1 MKKMNLLVMS
11 LVSAA
16 ALSFSSCSSNDD
28 LGGGA
33 GTQSQVKGFYMTLA
47 VQTPTSNETR
57 TSIENPIP
65 TEDATAE
72 EAAVK
77 NGTFYL
83 VDANGSVVFSKT
95 LTEADWAGASGAIKN
110 PTTAAKD
117 GKTTL
122 QIEVENVAAGATY
135 KVYFKAGSTN
145 MDTVEPLTI
154 KTGTSKAGVFTA
166 TGITQTFTSTGAFAK
181 PCDTDNNFSMFN
193 QNDATTNGNGY
204 TVTFTDANKV
214 ENNPAK
220 VKYNNTESESG
231 SAIKIE
237 RVTARVDVPTSTENL
252 LGEYPTNASQALKN
266 AIDDAKKKVSKIELV
281 RYALSNVTNK
291 TYVMQNWNVAD
302 KVWSLA
308 IPTDATLSQTKDAF
322 GEKYL
327 LKDGGFK
334 ALKGAKNDYIFEN
347 NKDEATAMYF
357 EYKVTLD
364 ANQFKDAAG
373 ELMPADF
380 QDGTF
385 YRYNNVIYTS
395 FAQIMKA
402 YEDVTGLFDGK
413 SATDL
418 QTKLAE
424 AKRKPTAETEKSVET
439 KLAEFREKYGI
450 EVFNEGK
457 TYYKQVIKDNQLS
470 KNVIQR
476 NTIYRLNVNKIFN
489 VGAQVPNGEIDKN
502 GLFYLDV
509 TVTVNPWVLNTQ
521 NVELGD

>member
-1 MKKMNLLVMS
+1 MNLLAIS

-65 TEDATAE
+65 TEDATAV

-83 VDANGSVVFSKT
+83 VDEKGSVVFSKT
-95 LTEADWAGASGAIKN
+95 LTGQDWSGAIN
-110 PTTAAKD
+110 DPATAAKD

-122 QIEVENVAAGATY
+122 KIEVENVAAGATY

-145 MDTVEPLTI
+145 MDTVEPFTVE
-154 KTGTSKAGVFTA
+154 TGKSKAGIFTA
-166 TGITQTFTSTGAFAK
+166 EGITQTFTAPKAFDKTCAV
-181 PCDTDNNFSMFN
+181 DNNFSMFN

-204 TVTFTDANKV
+204 TVTFTNQNK
-214 ENNPAK
+214 EGADNFKAAE
-220 VKYNNTESESG
+220 VKYDGKT
-231 SAIKIE
+231 APIKIE
-237 RVTARVDVPTSTENL
+237 RVTARVDVPTSASTLITEAL
-252 LGEYPTNASQALKN
+252 PADASAALKK
-266 AIDDAKKKVSKIELV
+266 AVKDAQNKVANIELV
-281 RYALSNVTNK
+281 QYALSNVTNK
-291 TYVMQNWNVAD
+291 TYVMQNWNKAESG
-302 KVWSLA
+302 WSLL
-308 IPTDATLSQTKDAF
+308 IPGDATLSQTNDDF
-322 GEKYL
+322 GTKYL
-327 LKDGGFK
+327 FNNGGFK
-334 ALKGAKNDYIFEN
+334 ALTGATNDYIFEN
-347 NKDEATAMYF
+347 NKDEATTMYF

-364 ANQFKDAAG
+364 GTKFEG
-373 ELMPADF
+373 TADF
-380 QDGTF
+380 PDGTF

-418 QTKLAE
+418 QTELAE

-439 KLAEFREKYGI
+439 KLSEFRAQYGI

-457 TYYKQVIKDNQLS
+457 TYYKQVITDKQLGKD
-470 KNVIQR
+470 VIQR

-521 NVELGD
+521 DVSLGD

>member
-28 LGGGA
+28 LTGGA

-47 VQTPTSNETR
+47 VQTPTSNGTR

-65 TEDATAE
+65 TEDATAV

-83 VDANGSVVFSKT
+83 VDANGAVVFSKT
-95 LTEADWAGASGAIKN
+95 LTGQDWTGAIKDQ
-110 PTTAAKD
+110 AGSQKD

-122 QIEVENVAAGATY
+122 QIQVENVAAGATY

-145 MDTVEPLTI
+145 MDTVEPFTI
-154 KTGTSKAGVFTA
+154 TTGTKKTGVFTA
-166 TGITQTFTSTGAFAK
+166 DGITQTFTSTAAFAK

-214 ENNPAK
+214 ETTPAK
-220 VKYNNTESESG
+220 VMYNEVESP
-231 SAIKIE
+231 IKIE
-237 RVTARVDVPTSTENL
+237 RVTARVDVPTSTEKL
-252 LGEYPTNASQALKN
+252 LGEYPANASQALKN
-266 AIDDAKKKVSKIELV
+266 AIDDAKEKVSKIKLV

-291 TYVMQNWNVAD
+291 AYVMQNWNVANN
-302 KVWSLA
+302 VWSLA
-308 IPTDATLSQTKDAF
+308 IPTGATLSQTKDAF

-364 ANQFKDAAG
+364 ANKFKNAAG

-395 FAQIMKA
+395 FEQIMKA
-402 YEDVTGLFDGK
+402 YEDVTGLFEGK
-413 SATDL
+413 TAAQLKTEL
-418 QTKLAE
+418 E
-424 AKRKPTAETEKSVET
+424 NAKKVETTEGAKDVET
-439 KLAEFREKYGI
+439 KLSEFRAKYGI

-457 TYYKQVIKDNQLS
+457 TYYKQVIKDNQLD

-476 NTIYRLNVNKIFN
+476 NTIYRLQVNKIFN

-521 NVELGD
+521 DVELGD

>member
-28 LGGGA
+28 LTGGGA

-47 VQTPTSNETR
+47 VQTPTSNGTR
-57 TSIENPIP
+57 TSIEKPIP
-65 TEDATAE
+65 TEDATAV

-83 VDANGSVVFSKT
+83 VDEKGSIVFSKA
-95 LTEADWAGASGAIKN
+95 LTGKDWTGAVKDKADSQ
-110 PTTAAKD
+110 KD
-117 GKTTL
+117 GKTIL
-122 QIEVENVAAGATY
+122 QIQVENVAAGATY
-135 KVYFKAGSTN
+135 KVYFKAGSTK
-145 MDTVEPLTI
+145 MDNTAEPFTI
-154 KTGTSKAGVFTA
+154 EKGKSVPGVFTA
-166 TGITQTFTSTGAFAK
+166 TGITQTFTSTSAFAK
-181 PCDTDNNFSMFN
+181 PCDTDNDFSMFN

-214 ENNPAK
+214 ETTPAK
-220 VKYNNTESESG
+220 VMYNNAE

-237 RVTARVDVPTSTENL
+237 RVTARVDVPTSTEAL
-252 LGEYPTNASQALKN
+252 LGEYPANASQALKN
-266 AIDDAKKKVSKIELV
+266 AIDDAKKKVTKIELV
-281 RYALSNVTNK
+281 RYALSNITNK
-291 TYVMQNWNVAD
+291 AYVMQNWDVANS
-302 KVWSLA
+302 VWSLA
-308 IPTDATLSQTKDAF
+308 IPTDATLSQKKDAF

-334 ALKGAKNDYIFEN
+334 ALKDAKNDYIFEN
-347 NKDEATAMYF
+347 NMSDATAMYF

-364 ANQFKDAAG
+364 ANQFKNAAG

-395 FAQIMKA
+395 FDQIMKA
-402 YEDVTGLFDGK
+402 YADVAGLFESK
-413 SATDL
+413 TAAQLKTEL
-418 QTKLAE
+418 TE
-424 AKRKPTAETEKSVET
+424 AKTKPTVETEKSVET
-439 KLAEFREKYGI
+439 KLAEFRAKYGI

-457 TYYKQVIKDNQLS
+457 TYYKQVIKDNQLD

-476 NTIYRLNVNKIFN
+476 NTIYRLQVNKIFN

-509 TVTVNPWVLNTQ
+509 TVTVNPWVLNVQ
-521 NVELGD
+521 GVELGD

>member
-16 ALSFSSCSSNDD
+16 AFSFSSCSSNDD
-28 LGGGA
+28 LTGGA

-47 VQTPTSNETR
+47 VQTPTSNGTR

-65 TEDATAE
+65 TEDATAV

-77 NGTFYL
+77 SGTFYL

-95 LTEADWAGASGAIKN
+95 LSNQDWTGAIKGQDGSK
-110 PTTAAKD
+110 KD

-122 QIEVENVAAGATY
+122 QIQVENVAAGATY
-135 KVYFKAGSTN
+135 KVYFKAGSTA
-145 MDTVEPLTI
+145 MDGVAEPVAAGT
-154 KTGTSKAGVFTA
+154 TGIFTA
-166 TGITQTFTSTGAFAK
+166 TGIEKTFTSTAAFAK

-204 TVTFTDANKV
+204 TVKFTDANKV
-214 ENNPAK
+214 ETTPAK
-220 VKYNNTESESG
+220 VMYNNTE

-237 RVTARVDVPTSTENL
+237 RVTARVDVPTSAENL
-252 LGEYPTNASQALKN
+252 VGEYPENASQALKN
-266 AIDDAKKKVSKIELV
+266 AIDDAKKKVTKIELV
-281 RYALSNVTNK
+281 RYALSNITNK
-291 TYVMQNWNVAD
+291 AYVMQNWDVANS
-302 KVWSLA
+302 VWSLA
-308 IPTDATLSQTKDAF
+308 IPTDAKLSQTKDAF

-327 LKDGGFK
+327 FKDGGFK
-334 ALKGAKNDYIFEN
+334 ALTGATNDYIFEN
-347 NKDEATAMYF
+347 NKSDATAMYF

-364 ANQFKDAAG
+364 ANQFKNATD

-395 FAQIMKA
+395 FDQIMKA
-402 YEDVTGLFDGK
+402 YAEVAGLFEGK
-413 SATDL
+413 NAAQLKTEL
-418 QTKLAE
+418 KE
-424 AKRKPTAETEKSVET
+424 AKTEPTVETEKSVET
-439 KLAEFREKYGI
+439 KLAEFRAKYGI

-457 TYYKQVIKDNQLS
+457 TYYKQVIKDNQLD

-476 NTIYRLNVNKIFN
+476 NTIYRLQVNKIFN

-502 GLFYLDV
+502 GLFYLNV

-521 NVELGD
+521 DVSLGD

>member
-28 LGGGA
+28 LTGGA

-47 VQTPTSNETR
+47 VQTPTSNGTR

-65 TEDATAE
+65 TEDATAA

-83 VDANGSVVFSKT
+83 VDANGAVVFSKT
-95 LTEADWAGASGAIKN
+95 LTGQDWTGAIKGQ
-110 PTTAAKD
+110 TGSQKD
-117 GKTTL
+117 GRTTL
-122 QIEVENVAAGATY
+122 QIQVENVAAGATY

-145 MDTVEPLTI
+145 MDTVEPFTI
-154 KTGTSKAGVFTA
+154 TTGTKKTGVFTA
-166 TGITQTFTSTGAFAK
+166 DGITQTFTSTAAFAK

-214 ENNPAK
+214 ETTPAK
-220 VKYNNTESESG
+220 VMYNEVESP
-231 SAIKIE
+231 IKIE

-252 LGEYPTNASQALKN
+252 LAEYPTNASQALKN
-266 AIDDAKKKVSKIELV
+266 AIDDAKKKVTKIELV

-291 TYVMQNWNVAD
+291 AYVMQNWNVANN
-302 KVWSLA
+302 VWSLA
-308 IPTDATLSQTKDAF
+308 IPTGATLSQTKDAF

-347 NKDEATAMYF
+347 NMSDATAMYF

-364 ANQFKDAAG
+364 ANQFKNAAG

-395 FAQIMKA
+395 FEQIMKA
-402 YEDVTGLFDGK
+402 YEDVTGLFEGK
-413 SATDL
+413 TAAQL
-418 QTKLAE
+418 KTKLE
-424 AKRKPTAETEKSVET
+424 NAKKVETTEGAKDVET
-439 KLAEFREKYGI
+439 KLSEFRAKYGI

-457 TYYKQVIKDNQLS
+457 TYYKQVIKDNQLD

-476 NTIYRLNVNKIFN
+476 NTIYRLQVNKIFN

-521 NVELGD
+521 DVELGD

>member
-1 MKKMNLLVMS
+1 MNLLVMS

-65 TEDATAE
+65 TEDATAV

-95 LTEADWAGASGAIKN
+95 LSNQDWSGAVKN
-110 PTTAAKD
+110 QADSKKD
-117 GKTTL
+117 GRTTL
-122 QIEVENVAAGATY
+122 QIQVENVAAGATY
-135 KVYFKAGSTN
+135 KVYFKAGSTA
-145 MDTVEPLTI
+145 MDGVTEPVTAGT
-154 KTGTSKAGVFTA
+154 TGIFTA
-166 TGITQTFTSTGAFAK
+166 TGIEKTFTADAAFDKTCAG
-181 PCDTDNNFSMFN
+181 DNNFSMFN

-237 RVTARVDVPTSTENL
+237 RVTARVDVPTSAENL
-252 LGEYPTNASQALKN
+252 VAEYPANASQALKN
-266 AIDDAKKKVSKIELV
+266 AIDDANKKVTKIELV
-281 RYALSNVTNK
+281 RYALSNITNK
-291 TYVMQNWNVAD
+291 AYVMQNWNKAESE
-302 KVWSLA
+302 WSLL
-308 IPTDATLSQTKDAF
+308 IPDDATLSQTKNDF
-322 GEKYL
+322 GETKYL
-327 LKDGGFK
+327 FKDGGFK
-334 ALKGAKNDYIFEN
+334 DFKGATNDYIFEN
-347 NKDEATAMYF
+347 NKPDATAMYF

-364 ANQFKDAAG
+364 KTQFEG
-373 ELMPADF
+373 TADF
-380 QDGTF
+380 DDGTF

-395 FAQIMKA
+395 FAQIYKA
-402 YEDVTGLFDGK
+402 YAEVAGLFEGK
-413 SATDL
+413 TAAKMKTAL
-418 QTKLAE
+418 TE
-424 AKRKPTAETEKSVET
+424 AKTEPTAETEKSVET
-439 KLAEFREKYGI
+439 KLSEFRAQYGI
-450 EVFNEGK
+450 EVFNKGL
-457 TYYKQVIKDNQLS
+457 TYYKQVITDNQLS

-476 NTIYRLNVNKIFN
+476 NTIYRLKVNKIFN

>member
-1 MKKMNLLVMS
+1 MNLLVMS

-28 LGGGA
+28 LTGGA

-47 VQTPTSNETR
+47 VQTPTSNGTR

-65 TEDATAE
+65 TEDATAA

-83 VDANGSVVFSKT
+83 VDANGAVVFSKT
-95 LTEADWAGASGAIKN
+95 LTGQDWTGAIKDQ
-110 PTTAAKD
+110 ADSQKD
-117 GKTTL
+117 GKSTL
-122 QIEVENVAAGATY
+122 KIEVENVAAGATY

-145 MDTVEPLTI
+145 MDTVEPFTI
-154 KTGTSKAGVFTA
+154 TTGTSKTGVFTA
-166 TGITQTFTSTGAFAK
+166 TGITQTFTSTSAFAK

-214 ENNPAK
+214 ETTPAK
-220 VKYNNTESESG
+220 VMYNNAE

-237 RVTARVDVPTSTENL
+237 RVTARVDVPTSTEVL
-252 LGEYPTNASQALKN
+252 LVEYPANASQALKH

-291 TYVMQNWNVAD
+291 TYVMQNWNVVD
-302 KVWSLA
+302 KVWNLA
-308 IPTDATLSQTKDAF
+308 IPTDATLSQKKDAF

-334 ALKGAKNDYIFEN
+334 ALNGATNDYIFEN

-364 ANQFKDAAG
+364 GSKFEG
-373 ELMPADF
+373 TADCT
-380 QDGTF
+380 DGTF

-395 FAQIMKA
+395 FEQIMKA
-402 YEDVTGLFDGK
+402 YKDVAGLFEGK
-413 SATDL
+413 TA
-418 QTKLAE
+418 AE
-424 AKRKPTAETEKSVET
+424 LKTELEKAKEVETVEGAKDVET
-439 KLAEFREKYGI
+439 KLSEFRAKYGI

-457 TYYKQVIKDNQLS
+457 TYYKQVIKDNQLD

-476 NTIYRLNVNKIFN
+476 NTIYRLKVNKIFN

>member
-28 LGGGA
+28 LTGGA

-47 VQTPTSNETR
+47 VQTPTSNGTR
-57 TSIENPIP
+57 TSIEETTPK
-65 TEDATAE
+65 EDATAV

-83 VDANGSVVFSKT
+83 VDANGAVVFSKT
-95 LTEADWAGASGAIKN
+95 LTGQDWTGAIKDQ
-110 PTTAAKD
+110 AGSQKD

-122 QIEVENVAAGATY
+122 QIQVENVAAGATY

-145 MDTVEPLTI
+145 MDTVEPFTI
-154 KTGTSKAGVFTA
+154 TTGTKKTGVFTVD
-166 TGITQTFTSTGAFAK
+166 GIKQTFTAQNPFDKTCAGDK
-181 PCDTDNNFSMFN
+181 NFSMFN

-214 ENNPAK
+214 ETTPAK
-220 VKYNNTESESG
+220 VMYNNEE

-237 RVTARVDVPTSTENL
+237 RVTARVDVPTSTEEL
-252 LGEYPTNASQALKN
+252 LGEYPANASQALKN
-266 AIDDAKKKVSKIELV
+266 AIDDAKEKVSKIELV
-281 RYALSNVTNK
+281 RYALSNVTNQ
-291 TYVMQNWNVAD
+291 TYVMQNWDVVD

-308 IPTDATLSQTKDAF
+308 IPTGATLSQTKDAF

-364 ANQFKDAAG
+364 ANKFKNAAG

-395 FAQIMKA
+395 FEQIMKA
-402 YEDVTGLFDGK
+402 YEDVTGLFEGK
-413 SATDL
+413 TAALLKTEL
-418 QTKLAE
+418 E
-424 AKRKPTAETEKSVET
+424 NAKKVETTEGAKDVET
-439 KLAEFREKYGI
+439 KLSEFRAKYGI

-457 TYYKQVIKDNQLS
+457 TYYKQVITDNQLS

-476 NTIYRLNVNKIFN
+476 NTIYRLQVNKIFN

-521 NVELGD
+521 DVELGD

>member
-28 LGGGA
+28 LTGGGS
-33 GTQSQVKGFYMTLA
+33 GNQSQVKGFYMTLA
-47 VQTPTSNETR
+47 VQTPTSNGTR
-57 TSIENPIP
+57 TSIVKP

-83 VDANGSVVFSKT
+83 VDANGAVVFSKT
-95 LTEADWAGASGAIKN
+95 LSAADWAGASGAIKD

-122 QIEVENVAAGATY
+122 KIEVENVAAGATY
-135 KVYFKAGSTN
+135 KVYFKAGSTP
-145 MDTVEPLTI
+145 MDKVEPFNIT
-154 KTGTSKAGVFTA
+154 TGTSLPGIFTADGIKQVFTA
-166 TGITQTFTSTGAFAK
+166 QTCAV
-181 PCDTDNNFSMFN
+181 DNDFSMFN

-308 IPTDATLSQTKDAF
+308 IPTDATLSQTKDDF
-322 GEKYL
+322 GTKYL

-334 ALKGAKNDYIFEN
+334 DFQGATNDYIFEN

-364 ANQFKDAAG
+364 KTQFEG
-373 ELMPADF
+373 TADF
-380 QDGTF
+380 DDGTF

-395 FAQIMKA
+395 FAQIYKA
-402 YEDVTGLFDGK
+402 YADVAGLFGGK
-413 SATDL
+413 NAAQMKTAAITASATEADL
-418 QTKLAE
+418 A
-424 AKRKPTAETEKSVET
+424 A
-439 KLAEFREKYGI
+439 FREKYQI
-450 EVFNEGK
+450 EVFKGGM
-457 TYYKQVIKDNQLS
+457 TYYKQVITDKQLGKD
-470 KNVIQR
+470 VIQR

-509 TVTVNPWVLNTQ
+509 TATVNPWVLNTQ

>member
-1 MKKMNLLVMS
+1 MNLLVMS

-28 LGGGA
+28 LTGGA

-47 VQTPTSNETR
+47 VQTPTSNGTR

-65 TEDATAE
+65 TEDATAA

-83 VDANGSVVFSKT
+83 VDANGAVVFSKT
-95 LTEADWAGASGAIKN
+95 LTGQDWTGAIKDQ
-110 PTTAAKD
+110 AGSQKD

-122 QIEVENVAAGATY
+122 QIQVENVAAGATY

-145 MDTVEPLTI
+145 MDTVEPFTI
-154 KTGTSKAGVFTA
+154 TTGTKKTGVFTA
-166 TGITQTFTSTGAFAK
+166 DGIKQTFTSTAAFAK

-214 ENNPAK
+214 ETTPAK
-220 VKYNNTESESG
+220 VMYNEVESP
-231 SAIKIE
+231 IKIE
-237 RVTARVDVPTSTENL
+237 RVTARVDVPTSTEKL
-252 LGEYPTNASQALKN
+252 LGEYPANASQALKN
-266 AIDDAKKKVSKIELV
+266 AIDDAKKKVTKIELV

-291 TYVMQNWNVAD
+291 AYVMQNWNVANN
-302 KVWSLA
+302 VWSLA
-308 IPTDATLSQTKDAF
+308 IPTGATLSQTKDAF

-364 ANQFKDAAG
+364 ANKFKNAAG

-395 FAQIMKA
+395 FEQIMKA
-402 YEDVTGLFDGK
+402 YEDVTGLFEGK
-413 SATDL
+413 TAAQLKTE
-418 QTKLAE
+418 LAE
-424 AKRKPTAETEKSVET
+424 AKKEPTAETEKSVET
-439 KLAEFREKYGI
+439 KLSEFRAKYGI

-457 TYYKQVIKDNQLS
+457 TYYKQVITDNQLS

-476 NTIYRLNVNKIFN
+476 NTIYRLQVNKIFN

-521 NVELGD
+521 DVELGD

>member
-1 MKKMNLLVMS
+1 MKKMNLLAMS

-28 LGGGA
+28 LAGGA

-57 TSIENPIP
+57 TSIKNPIP

-122 QIEVENVAAGATY
+122 QIQVENVAAGATY
-135 KVYFKAGSTN
+135 KVYFKAGSTA
-145 MDTVEPLTI
+145 MDGVTEPVTAGT
-154 KTGTSKAGVFTA
+154 TGIFTA
-166 TGITQTFTSTGAFAK
+166 TGIEKTFTAAAAFDKTCAG
-181 PCDTDNNFSMFN
+181 DNNFSMFN

-204 TVTFTDANKV
+204 TVKFTDANKV
-214 ENNPAK
+214 ADNPAK
-220 VKYNNTESESG
+220 VKYNNNNED

-237 RVTARVDVPTSTENL
+237 RVTARVDVPTSATKLATEEL
-252 LGEYPTNASQALKN
+252 PSTASQALKN
-266 AIDDAKKKVSKIELV
+266 AVADAKKKVDNIELV
-281 RYALSNVTNK
+281 SYALSNVTNK
-291 TYVMQNWNVAD
+291 TYVMQNWNVANT
-302 KVWSLA
+302 VWSLE
-308 IPTDATLSQTKDAF
+308 IPTDATLSKTKNDF

-327 LKDGGFK
+327 FKNGGFK
-334 ALKGAKNDYIFEN
+334 PYATATNDYIFEN
-347 NKDEATAMYF
+347 NKDGEEATAMYF
-357 EYKVTLD
+357 QYHVTLK
-364 ANQFKDAAG
+364 ASEFEGK
-373 ELMPADF
+373 ADF
-380 QDGTF
+380 DDGTF

-395 FAQIMKA
+395 FEQIYKA
-402 YEDVTGLFDGK
+402 YADVAGLFGGK
-413 SATDL
+413 TAEQMKTAAITASATEADL
-418 QTKLAE
+418 A
-424 AKRKPTAETEKSVET
+424 A
-439 KLAEFREKYGI
+439 FREEYQI
-450 EVFNEGK
+450 EVFKGGM
-457 TYYKQVIKDNQLS
+457 TYYKQVITDKQLGKD
-470 KNVIQR
+470 VIQR

-521 NVELGD
+521 DVTLGD

>member
-1 MKKMNLLVMS
+1 MKKMNLLAMS

-47 VQTPTSNETR
+47 VQTPTSNGTR

-83 VDANGSVVFSKT
+83 VDANGAVVFSKT
-95 LTEADWAGASGAIKN
+95 LTGQDWTGAIKGQDGSK
-110 PTTAAKD
+110 KD
-117 GKTTL
+117 GTTTL
-122 QIEVENVAAGATY
+122 KIEVENVAAGAKY
-135 KVYFKAGSTN
+135 KVYFKAGSTA
-145 MDTVEPLTI
+145 MDGVAEPVAAGT
-154 KTGTSKAGVFTA
+154 TGIFTA
-166 TGITQTFTSTGAFAK
+166 TGIEKTFTSTAAFAK

-266 AIDDAKKKVSKIELV
+266 AIDDAKKKVTKIELV
-281 RYALSNVTNK
+281 RYALSNITNK
-291 TYVMQNWNVAD
+291 AYVMQNWDVANS
-302 KVWSLA
+302 VWSLA

-327 LKDGGFK
+327 FKDGGFK
-334 ALKGAKNDYIFEN
+334 ALTGATNDYIFEN
-347 NKDEATAMYF
+347 NKSDATAMYF

-364 ANQFKDAAG
+364 ANQFKNAAG

-418 QTKLAE
+418 QTELAE
-424 AKRKPTAETEKSVET
+424 AKIKPTAETEKSVET
-439 KLAEFREKYGI
+439 KLSEFRAQYGI

-457 TYYKQVIKDNQLS
+457 TYYKQVITDNQLS

-476 NTIYRLNVNKIFN
+476 NTIYRLKVNKIFN

>member
-33 GTQSQVKGFYMTLA
+33 GTQQSQVKGFYMTLA
-47 VQTPTSNETR
+47 VQTPTSNGTR
-57 TSIENPIP
+57 TSINDVPK
-65 TEDATAE
+65 EDATAV

-83 VDANGSVVFSKT
+83 VDANGAVVFSKT
-95 LTEADWAGASGAIKN
+95 LTGQDWTGAIKDQ
-110 PTTAAKD
+110 AGSQKD

-122 QIEVENVAAGATY
+122 QIQVENVAAGATY

-145 MDTVEPLTI
+145 MDTVEPFTI
-154 KTGTSKAGVFTA
+154 TTGTKKTGVFTA
-166 TGITQTFTSTGAFAK
+166 DGITQTFTSTAAFAK

-214 ENNPAK
+214 ETTPAK
-220 VKYNNTESESG
+220 VMYNNEE

-237 RVTARVDVPTSTENL
+237 RVTARVDVPTSTEEL

-266 AIDDAKKKVSKIELV
+266 AIDDAKKKVTKIELV

-291 TYVMQNWNVAD
+291 AYVMQNWNVANN
-302 KVWSLA
+302 VWSLA
-308 IPTDATLSQTKDAF
+308 IPTGATLSQTKDAF

-347 NKDEATAMYF
+347 NMSDATAMYF

-364 ANQFKDAAG
+364 ANQFKNAAG

-395 FAQIMKA
+395 FEQIMKA
-402 YEDVTGLFDGK
+402 YEDVTGLFQGK

-418 QTKLAE
+418 QEELAE
-424 AKRKPTAETEKSVET
+424 AKKESTADIVKSVET
-439 KLAEFREKYGI
+439 KLSEFRAKYGI

-457 TYYKQVIKDNQLS
+457 TYYKQVIKDNQLE

-476 NTIYRLNVNKIFN
+476 NTIYRLQVNKIFN

-502 GLFYLDV
+502 GMFYLDV

-521 NVELGD
+521 DVELGD

>member
-1 MKKMNLLVMS
+1 MKKMNLLAMS

-47 VQTPTSNETR
+47 VQTPTSNGTR

-83 VDANGSVVFSKT
+83 VDANGAVVFSKT
-95 LTEADWAGASGAIKN
+95 LTGQDWTGAIKDQ
-110 PTTAAKD
+110 TGSQKD

-122 QIEVENVAAGATY
+122 QIQVENVAAGATY

-145 MDTVEPLTI
+145 MDTVEPFTI
-154 KTGTSKAGVFTA
+154 TTGTSKTGVFTA

-214 ENNPAK
+214 ETTPAK
-220 VKYNNTESESG
+220 VMYNNTE

-237 RVTARVDVPTSTENL
+237 RVTARVDVPTSTEAL
-252 LGEYPTNASQALKN
+252 LGEYPANATQALKN
-266 AIDDAKKKVSKIELV
+266 AIDDAKKKVTNIELV

-291 TYVMQNWNVAD
+291 TFVMQNWNVANN
-302 KVWSLA
+302 VWSLA

-334 ALKGAKNDYIFEN
+334 TLKGAKNDYIFEN
-347 NKDEATAMYF
+347 NMSDATAMYF

-364 ANQFKDAAG
+364 ANQFKNAAG

-395 FAQIMKA
+395 FEQIMKA
-402 YEDVTGLFDGK
+402 YEDVTGLFEGK
-413 SATDL
+413 TAAQLKTEL
-418 QTKLAE
+418 E
-424 AKRKPTAETEKSVET
+424 NAKKVETTEGAKDVET
-439 KLAEFREKYGI
+439 KLSEFRAKYGI

-457 TYYKQVIKDNQLS
+457 TYYKQVIKDNQLD

-476 NTIYRLNVNKIFN
+476 NTIYRLQVNKIFN

-509 TVTVNPWVLNTQ
+509 TVTVNPWVLNVQ
-521 NVELGD
+521 GVELGD

>member
-1 MKKMNLLVMS
+1 MNLLVMS

-16 ALSFSSCSSNDD
+16 ALSFSSCSNNDD

-47 VQTPTSNETR
+47 VQTPTSNGTR

-65 TEDATAE
+65 TEDATAV

-83 VDANGSVVFSKT
+83 VDKNGSVVFSKT
-95 LTEADWAGASGAIKN
+95 LSNQDWTGAIKGQDKSQ
-110 PTTAAKD
+110 KD
-117 GKTTL
+117 GKTVL

-145 MDTVEPLTI
+145 MDTVEPFTI
-154 KTGTSKAGVFTA
+154 TTGTSKTGVFTA

-214 ENNPAK
+214 ESTPAK
-220 VKYNNTESESG
+220 VMYNNAE

-237 RVTARVDVPTSTENL
+237 RVTARVDVPTSTEAL
-252 LGEYPTNASQALKN
+252 LGEYPANASQALKN
-266 AIDDAKKKVSKIELV
+266 AIDDAKKKVTKIELV
-281 RYALSNVTNK
+281 RYALSNITNK
-291 TYVMQNWNVAD
+291 AYVMQNWNVANS
-302 KVWSLA
+302 VWSLA
-308 IPTDATLSQTKDAF
+308 IPTDATLAQTKDAF

-334 ALKGAKNDYIFEN
+334 ALKGATNDYIFEN
-347 NKDEATAMYF
+347 NKDDATAMYF

-364 ANQFKDAAG
+364 ANQFKNAAG

-395 FAQIMKA
+395 FDQIMKA
-402 YEDVTGLFDGK
+402 YADVAGLFEGK
-413 SATDL
+413 TAAQLKTAL
-418 QTKLAE
+418 TE
-424 AKRKPTAETEKSVET
+424 AKTKPTVETEKSVET
-439 KLAEFREKYGI
+439 KLAEFRAKYGI

-457 TYYKQVIKDNQLS
+457 TYYKQVIKDNQLD

-476 NTIYRLNVNKIFN
+476 NTIYRLQVNKIFN

-509 TVTVNPWVLNTQ
+509 TVTVNPWVLNVQ
-521 NVELGD
+521 GVELGD

>member
-1 MKKMNLLVMS
+1 MNLLAMS

-28 LGGGA
+28 LTGGA

-65 TEDATAE
+65 TEDATAV

-77 NGTFYL
+77 SGTFYL

-95 LTEADWAGASGAIKN
+95 LSNQDWTGAIKDQ
-110 PTTAAKD
+110 AGSKKD

-135 KVYFKAGSTN
+135 KVYFKAGSTA
-145 MDTVEPLTI
+145 MDGVEEPVTAGT
-154 KTGTSKAGVFTA
+154 TGIFTA
-166 TGITQTFTSTGAFAK
+166 TGIEKTFTSTAAFAK

-204 TVTFTDANKV
+204 TVKFTDANKV
-214 ENNPAK
+214 ETTPAK
-220 VKYNNTESESG
+220 VMYNNTTE

-237 RVTARVDVPTSTENL
+237 RVTARVDVPTSAENL
-252 LGEYPTNASQALKN
+252 VGEYTANASQALKN
-266 AIDDAKKKVSKIELV
+266 AIDDAVKKVDKIELV
-281 RYALSNVTNK
+281 SYALSNVTYK
-291 TYVMQNWNVAD
+291 TYVMQNWNEA
-302 KVWSLA
+302 WNLL
-308 IPTDATLSQTKDAF
+308 IPTDATWSQEKTAF

-327 LKDGGFK
+327 FKNGGFK
-334 ALKGAKNDYIFEN
+334 ALKGATNDYIFEN
-347 NKDEATAMYF
+347 NNEEKATAMYF
-357 EYKVTLD
+357 EYKVTL
-364 ANQFKDAAG
+364 KDKTN
-373 ELMPADF
+373 ADF
-380 QDGTF
+380 EDGTY
-385 YRYNNVIYTS
+385 YRYNNVIYKS
-395 FAQIMKA
+395 FADIFTA
-402 YEDVTGLFDGK
+402 YKDVAGLFKG
-413 SATDL
+413 
-418 QTKLAE
+418 QTADQLKTELE
-424 AKRKPTAETEKSVET
+424 NAKKVETGEGAKDVET
-439 KLAEFREKYGI
+439 KLADFRAKYDI

-457 TYYKQVIKDNQLS
+457 TYYKQVITDNQLS

-476 NTIYRLNVNKIFN
+476 NTIYRLQVNKIFN

-509 TVTVNPWVLNTQ
+509 TVTVNPWVLNVQ
-521 NVELGD
+521 GVELGD

>member
-16 ALSFSSCSSNDD
+16 ALSFSSCSNNDD

-33 GTQSQVKGFYMTLA
+33 GTQQSQVKGFYMTLA
-47 VQTPTSNETR
+47 VQTPTSNGTR
-57 TSIENPIP
+57 TSINDVPK
-65 TEDATAE
+65 EDATAV

-83 VDANGSVVFSKT
+83 VDSKGSVVFSKT
-95 LTEADWAGASGAIKN
+95 LSNQDWTGAIKGQDDSQ
-110 PTTAAKD
+110 KD

-122 QIEVENVAAGATY
+122 QIEVQNVAAGATY
-135 KVYFKAGSTN
+135 KVYFKAGSTG
-145 MDTVEPLTI
+145 MDTVEPFTI
-154 KTGTSKAGVFTA
+154 ATGTSKAGVFTVD
-166 TGITQTFTSTGAFAK
+166 GIKQTFTSTSAFAK

-193 QNDATTNGNGY
+193 QNDATTNGNAY

-214 ENNPAK
+214 ETTPAK
-220 VKYNNTESESG
+220 VMYNNQE

-237 RVTARVDVPTSTENL
+237 RVTARVDVPTSTEAL

-266 AIDDAKKKVSKIELV
+266 AIDDAKKKVTKIELV

-291 TYVMQNWNVAD
+291 TYVMQNWDVVD

-308 IPTDATLSQTKDAF
+308 IPTDATLSQKKEAF
-322 GEKYL
+322 GDKYL

-334 ALKGAKNDYIFEN
+334 DMKGATNDYIFEN

-364 ANQFKDAAG
+364 ANQFKNAAG

-395 FAQIMKA
+395 FEQIMKA
-402 YEDVTGLFDGK
+402 YEDVTGLFQG
-413 SATDL
+413 
-418 QTKLAE
+418 QTAAQLKTELE
-424 AKRKPTAETEKSVET
+424 NAKKVETTEGAKDVET
-439 KLAEFREKYGI
+439 KLSEFRAKYGI

-457 TYYKQVIKDNQLS
+457 TYYKQVIKDNQLD

-476 NTIYRLNVNKIFN
+476 NTIYRLQVNKIFN

-521 NVELGD
+521 DVELGD

>member
-47 VQTPTSNETR
+47 VQTPTSNGTR

-65 TEDATAE
+65 TEDATAV
-72 EAAVK
+72 EAAVQ

-83 VDANGSVVFSKT
+83 VDKNGSVVFSKT
-95 LTEADWAGASGAIKN
+95 LTGKDWSGAVKGQTNSKKN
-110 PTTAAKD
+110 
-117 GKTTL
+117 GKTIL

-135 KVYFKAGSTN
+135 KVYFKAGSTS
-145 MDTVEPLTI
+145 MDTLKEPLTI
-154 KTGTSKAGVFTA
+154 KTGTSLPGIFTA
-166 TGITQTFTSTGAFAK
+166 DGIKQTFTSTSAFAK

-214 ENNPAK
+214 ETTPAK
-220 VKYNNTESESG
+220 VMYNNAE

-237 RVTARVDVPTSTENL
+237 RVTARVDVPTSTEAL
-252 LGEYPTNASQALKN
+252 LGEYPANASQALKN
-266 AIDDAKKKVSKIELV
+266 AIDDAKNKVTKIELV

-291 TYVMQNWNVAD
+291 TYVMQNWNVANS
-302 KVWSLA
+302 VWSLD
-308 IPTDATLSQTKDAF
+308 IPTDATLSQKKEAF
-322 GEKYL
+322 GDKYL
-327 LKDGGFK
+327 LKDGVFK

-364 ANQFKDAAG
+364 ANQFKNAAG
-373 ELMPADF
+373 ELLPADF
-380 QDGTF
+380 ADGTF

-395 FAQIMKA
+395 FEQIMKA
-402 YEDVTGLFDGK
+402 YEDVTGLFQGM

-418 QTKLAE
+418 QKELAE
-424 AKRKPTAETEKSVET
+424 AKKAPTAETEKSVET
-439 KLAEFREKYGI
+439 KLSEFRAKYGI

-457 TYYKQVIKDNQLS
+457 TYYKQVIKDNQLN

-476 NTIYRLNVNKIFN
+476 NTIYRLQVNKIFN

-509 TVTVNPWVLNTQ
+509 TVTVNPWVLNVQ
-521 NVELGD
+521 GVELGD

>member
-28 LGGGA
+28 LTGGA
-33 GTQSQVKGFYMTLA
+33 GTQQSQVKGFYMTLA
-47 VQTPTSNETR
+47 VQTPTSNGTR
-57 TSIENPIP
+57 TSIDRVP
-65 TEDATAE
+65 TEDATAV

-83 VDANGSVVFSKT
+83 VDSKGSVVFSKT
-95 LTEADWAGASGAIKN
+95 LSNQDWTGAIKGQDGSQ
-110 PTTAAKD
+110 KD

-122 QIEVENVAAGATY
+122 QIEVQNVAAGATY
-135 KVYFKAGSTN
+135 KVYFKAGSTG
-145 MDTVEPLTI
+145 MDTVEPFTI
-154 KTGTSKAGVFTA
+154 ETGTSKAGVFTVD
-166 TGITQTFTSTGAFAK
+166 GIKQTFTSTSPFAK

-214 ENNPAK
+214 ETTPAK
-220 VKYNNTESESG
+220 VMYNNAE

-237 RVTARVDVPTSTENL
+237 RVTARVDVPTSTEAL

-266 AIDDAKKKVSKIELV
+266 AIDDAKKKVTKIELV

-291 TYVMQNWNVAD
+291 TYVMQNWNVANN
-302 KVWSLA
+302 VWSLA
-308 IPTDATLSQTKDAF
+308 IPTDATLSQTKEAF
-322 GEKYL
+322 GDKYL

-334 ALKGAKNDYIFEN
+334 DMKGATNDYIFEN

-364 ANQFKDAAG
+364 GTKFEG
-373 ELMPADF
+373 TADF
-380 QDGTF
+380 EDGTF

-395 FAQIMKA
+395 FEQIMKA
-402 YEDVTGLFDGK
+402 YEDVTGLFQGK
-413 SATDL
+413 TAKAL
-418 QTKLAE
+418 QEELAE
-424 AKRKPTAETEKSVET
+424 AKTESTADIVKSVET
-439 KLAEFREKYGI
+439 KLSEFRDKYGI

-457 TYYKQVIKDNQLS
+457 TYYKQVIKDNQLDQ
-470 KNVIQR
+470 NVIQR
-476 NTIYRLNVNKIFN
+476 NTIYRLQVNKIFN

-502 GLFYLDV
+502 GMFYLDV

-521 NVELGD
+521 DVELGD

>member
-1 MKKMNLLVMS
+1 MNLLAMS

-95 LTEADWAGASGAIKN
+95 LSNQDWTGAIKDQDGSK
-110 PTTAAKD
+110 KD

-145 MDTVEPLTI
+145 MDTVEPFTI

-204 TVTFTDANKV
+204 TVEFTNQNK
-214 ENNPAK
+214 EGAKDFKPAE
-220 VKYNNTESESG
+220 VKYDGKT
-231 SAIKIE
+231 APIKIE
-237 RVTARVDVPTSTENL
+237 RVTARVDVPTSTEAL
-252 LGEYPTNASQALKN
+252 LGEYPANASQALKN
-266 AIDDAKKKVSKIELV
+266 AIDDAKEKVSKIELV

-291 TYVMQNWNVAD
+291 TYVMQNWNVANR
-302 KVWSLA
+302 VWSLA

-418 QTKLAE
+418 QTELAE

-439 KLAEFREKYGI
+439 KLSEFREKYGI

-457 TYYKQVIKDNQLS
+457 TYYKQVITDKQLGKD
-470 KNVIQR
+470 VIQR

-521 NVELGD
+521 DVELGD

>member
-16 ALSFSSCSSNDD
+16 AFSFSSCSSNDD
-28 LGGGA
+28 LTGGA

-47 VQTPTSNETR
+47 VQTPTSNGTR

-65 TEDATAE
+65 TEDATAV

-77 NGTFYL
+77 SGTFYL

-95 LTEADWAGASGAIKN
+95 LSNQDWTGAIKDQDGSK
-110 PTTAAKD
+110 KD

-145 MDTVEPLTI
+145 MDTVEPFTI
-154 KTGTSKAGVFTA
+154 TTGTKKTGVFTVD
-166 TGITQTFTSTGAFAK
+166 GITQTFKSTAAFAK

-214 ENNPAK
+214 ETTPAK
-220 VKYNNTESESG
+220 VMYNNAE

-252 LGEYPTNASQALKN
+252 LGEYPKNASQALKN

-291 TYVMQNWNVAD
+291 TYVMQNWNVANS
-302 KVWSLA
+302 VWSLA
-308 IPTDATLSQTKDAF
+308 IPTDAILSQTKDAF

-364 ANQFKDAAG
+364 ANQFKNAAD

-395 FAQIMKA
+395 FDQIMKA
-402 YEDVTGLFDGK
+402 YADVAGLFGGNK
-413 SATDL
+413 TAALLKTEL
-418 QTKLAE
+418 TE
-424 AKRKPTAETEKSVET
+424 AKTEPTVETEKSVET
-439 KLAEFREKYGI
+439 KLAEFRAKYGI

-457 TYYKQVIKDNQLS
+457 TYYKQVIKDNQLD

-476 NTIYRLNVNKIFN
+476 NTIYRLQVNKIFN

-521 NVELGD
+521 DVELGD

>member
-1 MKKMNLLVMS
+1 MNLLVMS

-28 LGGGA
+28 LTGGA

-47 VQTPTSNETR
+47 VQTPTSNGTR
-57 TSIENPIP
+57 TSIEETTPK
-65 TEDATAE
+65 EDATAV

-83 VDANGSVVFSKT
+83 VDANGAVVFSKT
-95 LTEADWAGASGAIKN
+95 LTGQDWTGAIKDQ
-110 PTTAAKD
+110 AGSQKD

-122 QIEVENVAAGATY
+122 QIQVENVAAGATY

-145 MDTVEPLTI
+145 MDTVEPFTI
-154 KTGTSKAGVFTA
+154 TTGTKKTGVFTVD
-166 TGITQTFTSTGAFAK
+166 GIKQTFTAQNPFDKTCAGDK
-181 PCDTDNNFSMFN
+181 NFSMFN

-214 ENNPAK
+214 ETTPAK
-220 VKYNNTESESG
+220 VMYNNEE

-237 RVTARVDVPTSTENL
+237 RVTARVDVPTSTEEL
-252 LGEYPTNASQALKN
+252 LGEYPANASQALKN
-266 AIDDAKKKVSKIELV
+266 AIDDAKEKVSKIELV
-281 RYALSNVTNK
+281 RYALSNVTNQ
-291 TYVMQNWNVAD
+291 TYVMQNWDVVD

-308 IPTDATLSQTKDAF
+308 IPTGATLSQTKDAF

-364 ANQFKDAAG
+364 ANKFKNAAG

-395 FAQIMKA
+395 FEQIMKA
-402 YEDVTGLFDGK
+402 YEDVTGLFEGK
-413 SATDL
+413 TAALLKTEL
-418 QTKLAE
+418 E
-424 AKRKPTAETEKSVET
+424 NAKKVETTEGAKDVET
-439 KLAEFREKYGI
+439 KLSEFRAKYGI

-457 TYYKQVIKDNQLS
+457 TYYKQVITDNQLS

-476 NTIYRLNVNKIFN
+476 NTIYRLQVNKIFN

-521 NVELGD
+521 DVELGD

>member
-1 MKKMNLLVMS
+1 MKKMNLLAMS

-57 TSIENPIP
+57 TSIKNPIP
-65 TEDATAE
+65 TEDATAV

-83 VDANGSVVFSKT
+83 VDEKGSIVFSKT
-95 LTEADWAGASGAIKN
+95 LTGQDWSGAIKDQSGSK
-110 PTTAAKD
+110 KD

-122 QIEVENVAAGATY
+122 QIQVENVAAGATY
-135 KVYFKAGSTN
+135 KVYFKAGSTA
-145 MDTVEPLTI
+145 MDGVTEPVTAGT
-154 KTGTSKAGVFTA
+154 TGIFTA
-166 TGITQTFTSTGAFAK
+166 TGIEKTFTAAAAFDKTCAG
-181 PCDTDNNFSMFN
+181 DNNFSMFN

-204 TVTFTDANKV
+204 TVTFEDANKV
-214 ENNPAK
+214 ADNPAK
-220 VKYNNTESESG
+220 VKYNNNEE

-237 RVTARVDVPTSTENL
+237 RVTARVDVPTSATKLTEEEL
-252 LGEYPTNASQALKN
+252 PSTASQALKN
-266 AIDDAKKKVSKIELV
+266 AVADAKKKVDNIELV

-291 TYVMQNWNVAD
+291 TYVMQNWDVAND
-302 KVWSLA
+302 VWSLE
-308 IPTDATLSQTKDAF
+308 IPTDAKLSQIKDDF
-322 GEKYL
+322 GDKYL
-327 LKDGGFK
+327 LKDGCFK
-334 ALKGAKNDYIFEN
+334 ALTGATNDYIFEN
-347 NKDEATAMYF
+347 NKSDATAMYF
-357 EYKVTLD
+357 EYKVTL
-364 ANQFKDAAG
+364 KD
-373 ELMPADF
+373 MTNADF
-380 QDGTF
+380 PDGTF

-395 FAQIMKA
+395 FDQIMKA
-402 YEDVTGLFDGK
+402 YAEVAGLFDGK

-418 QTKLAE
+418 QRELAE
-424 AKRKPTAETEKSVET
+424 AKTEPTAETEKSVET
-439 KLAEFREKYGI
+439 KLSEFRAQYGI
-450 EVFNEGK
+450 EVFNKGL
-457 TYYKQVIKDNQLS
+457 TYYKQVITDKQLGKD
-470 KNVIQR
+470 VIQR

-521 NVELGD
+521 DVTLGD

>member
-1 MKKMNLLVMS
+1 MNLLVMS

-16 ALSFSSCSSNDD
+16 ALSFSSCSNNED
-28 LGGGA
+28 LTGGGS
-33 GTQSQVKGFYMTLA
+33 GNQSQVKGFYMTLA
-47 VQTPTSNETR
+47 VQTPTSNGTR
-57 TSIENPIP
+57 TSIVKP

-83 VDANGSVVFSKT
+83 VDANGAVVFSKT
-95 LTEADWAGASGAIKN
+95 LSAADWAGASGAIKD

-122 QIEVENVAAGATY
+122 KIEVENVAAGATY

-145 MDTVEPLTI
+145 MDIVEPFEI
-154 KTGTSKAGVFTA
+154 PTGTSK
-166 TGITQTFTSTGAFAK
+166 TGIFTVDGIKQTFKAQNPFDKTCAG
-181 PCDTDNNFSMFN
+181 DNNFSMFN

-204 TVTFTDANKV
+204 TVKFTNQNK
-214 ENNPAK
+214 EGAKDFKPAE
-220 VKYNNTESESG
+220 VTYGGEV
-231 SAIKIE
+231 APIKIE
-237 RVTARVDVPTSTENL
+237 RVTARVDVPTSASTLTEEAL
-252 LGEYPTNASQALKN
+252 PADASEALKK
-266 AIDDAKKKVSKIELV
+266 AVKDAQKKVSKIELV

-291 TYVMQNWNVAD
+291 TYVMQNWDVAND
-302 KVWSLA
+302 VWSLA
-308 IPTDATLSQTKDAF
+308 IPSDAKLSQTKNDF
-322 GEKYL
+322 GETKYL
-327 LKDGGFK
+327 FKDGGFK
-334 ALKGAKNDYIFEN
+334 DFKGATNDYIFEN
-347 NKDEATAMYF
+347 NKPDATAMYF

-364 ANQFKDAAG
+364 KTQFEG
-373 ELMPADF
+373 TADF

-418 QTKLAE
+418 NTELTQ
-424 AKRKPTAETEKSVET
+424 AKKESTVESVET
-439 KLAEFREKYGI
+439 KLAEFRDKYDI

-457 TYYKQVIKDNQLS
+457 TYYKQVITDKQLGKD
-470 KNVIQR
+470 VIQR

-521 NVELGD
+521 DVSLGD

>member
-33 GTQSQVKGFYMTLA
+33 GTQQSQVKGFYMTLA
-47 VQTPTSNETR
+47 VQTPTSNGTR
-57 TSIENPIP
+57 TSINDVPK
-65 TEDATAE
+65 EDATAV

-83 VDANGSVVFSKT
+83 VDANGAVVFSKT
-95 LTEADWAGASGAIKN
+95 LTGQDWTGAIKDQ
-110 PTTAAKD
+110 AGSQKD

-122 QIEVENVAAGATY
+122 QIQVENVAAGATY

-145 MDTVEPLTI
+145 MDTVEPFTI
-154 KTGTSKAGVFTA
+154 TTGTKKTGVFTA
-166 TGITQTFTSTGAFAK
+166 DGITQTFTSTAAFAK

-214 ENNPAK
+214 ETTPAK
-220 VKYNNTESESG
+220 VMYNNEE

-237 RVTARVDVPTSTENL
+237 RVTARVDVPTSTEEL

-266 AIDDAKKKVSKIELV
+266 AIDDAKKKVTKIELV

-291 TYVMQNWNVAD
+291 AYVMQNWNVANN
-302 KVWSLA
+302 VWSLA
-308 IPTDATLSQTKDAF
+308 IPTGATLSQTKDAF

-347 NKDEATAMYF
+347 NMSDATAMYF

-364 ANQFKDAAG
+364 ANQFKNAAG

-395 FAQIMKA
+395 FEQIMKA
-402 YEDVTGLFDGK
+402 YEDVTGLFQGK

-418 QTKLAE
+418 QEELAE
-424 AKRKPTAETEKSVET
+424 AKKESTADIVKSVET
-439 KLAEFREKYGI
+439 KLSEFRAKYGI

-457 TYYKQVIKDNQLS
+457 TYYKQVITDTQLA

-502 GLFYLDV
+502 GMFYLDV

-521 NVELGD
+521 DVELGD